1 MNKHKIFKV
10 ISVIVLIISVVLNVA
25 LLIGSATYYLNDWFA
40 LIIGGYVK
48 SRFYWIFA
56 LVLIRRLIEL
66 FERLKNKTDGNIRK
80 SKTITGI
87 IVYLIALI
95 IDLLTIPVCLF
106 MNYVS

>member
-1 MNKHKIFKV
+1 MNKHKIFNV
-10 ISVIVLIISVVLNVA
+10 ISVIVLIISVVLNA
-25 LLIGSATYYLNDWFA
+25 A
-40 LIIGGYVK
+40 LIIVATTYYSKNWFAMIMSGYVK

-56 LVLIRRLIEL
+56 LVLIRSLIEL

-80 SKTITGI
+80 SKTII
-87 IVYLIALI
+87 AIVVYLIALI